1 LSWIRE
7 FKNLNKAGKTNMIK
21 NYIKIALRN
30 IIRHKG
36 FSAINI
42 AGLAIGI
49 ACSILILVFVAHE
62 LSYDKYHE
70 KADRTYRIAIRA
82 MIGDTKINQ
91 TYSSSETFRRLL
103 EDFPEIEV
111 GVKFLNLRR
120 TPVRI
125 GDETFFEERFFAVDA
140 TFFDVFTFPLIQ
152 GNPKIALKNPNSMVI
167 TEDRALKYFGTTD
180 AVGKVIS
187 ADFAGG
193 PGSVDFEITG
203 VSENVPPNSHFH
215 YDLLVSSA
223 TFPTFINN
231 RGWSSN
237 NFITYVV
244 LKEGTTQQWFDE
256 QLKAFTRKHM
266 GGERFDAWV
275 AKGNSWKYFLQPLTK
290 IHLTSDLNGEFEAN
304 GNETYVYIFSVLSV
318 IVLLIACIN
327 FMNLST
333 AKSSLRAKE
342 VGMRKVVGS
351 GRSKLVIQFLS
362 ESILLSYIALV
373 LGVVMAIVLL
383 SLSKNLIG
391 RQIDIQYFNN
401 FGILPLLMALGLFV
415 GIISGSY
422 PAFFLSSFKPIAA
435 LKGNKASGKSGSWL
449 RNGLVI
455 VQFTISIFLIIGTLV
470 VNQQLKFFQNKKLGF
485 DKEQVL
491 VINNPGALGDK
502 TIPFKDELRKQSSII
517 NVSGSNTLPGKSFS
531 NIGFGAEGI
540 DDGFTLNLCV
550 CDYDFLETLKLDLAQ
565 GRFFSKEFTTDSHA
579 AVLNERTVELLGWE
593 DPIGKKIN
601 NWSRNR
607 GDFIVI
613 GVIKDYHYESLH
625 QKIRPQALFLSGGYY
640 KNTERYIS
648 VRLNTETIASTIK
661 HVERKWKE
669 FAPQMPF
676 EYSFLDQDYDN
687 LYMNERQTRKLFSVF
702 SFLAIFIACLGL
714 FGLASFIAD
723 QKTKEI
729 GIRKVLG
736 ASVAKIVKNLNKSF
750 LKWVLIANLMA
761 WPIAWFTMNRWLENF
776 AYRIG
781 LSWWMFVLAAVL
793 AVVIALITVSFQT
806 VKAALK
812 NPIDSLR
819 YE

>member
-1 LSWIRE
+1 
-7 FKNLNKAGKTNMIK
+7 MIK

-30 IIRHKG
+30 IVKHKG

-62 LSYDKYHE
+62 LSYDSFHE
-70 KADRTYRIAIRA
+70 KADRTYRLAVRA
-82 MIGDTKINQ
+82 LIGDTKINQ
-91 TYSSSETFRRLL
+91 TYSSSETFRKLH

-111 GVKFLNLRR
+111 GVKFLNLGR
-120 TPVRI
+120 TPIRI
-125 GDETFFEERFFAVDA
+125 GDQTFFESRFFAVDG

-152 GNPKIALKNPNSMVI
+152 GDPKTALKNPNSMVI
-167 TEDRALKYFGTTD
+167 TRDIALKYFGTTD
-180 AVGKVIS
+180 AVGKILR
-187 ADFAGG
+187 ADFSYG
-193 PGSVDFEITG
+193 PASIDFEITG
-203 VSENVPPNSHFH
+203 VSENVFPNSHFH
-215 YDLLVSSA
+215 YDLLASSE
-223 TFPTFINN
+223 TFPTFINDT
-231 RGWSSN
+231 GWTSN
-237 NFITYVV
+237 NFITYLV
-244 LKEGTTQQWFDE
+244 LKEGTTQEWFDE

-275 AKGNSWKYFLQPLTK
+275 AKGNFWEYFLQPITR

-351 GRSKLVIQFLS
+351 GKSRLVLQFLN
-362 ESILLSYIALV
+362 ESIVLSYIALA
-373 LGVVMAIVLL
+373 LGVILAIVLL
-383 SLSKNLIG
+383 PVSNNLIG

-401 FGILPLLMALGLFV
+401 LGIIPLLLLFGLIV

-435 LKGNKASGKSGSWL
+435 LKGNKTSGKSGSWL
-449 RNGLVI
+449 RNILV
-455 VQFTISIFLIIGTLV
+455 VAQFTISIFLIIGTLV

-491 VINNPGALGDK
+491 VINNPGSLGDK
-502 TIPFKDELRKQSSII
+502 TIAFKEELRKQPDII
-517 NVSGSNTLPGKSFS
+517 NVSGSTTLPGQGFS
-531 NIGFGAEGI
+531 NIGFGAEGV
-540 DDGFTLNLCV
+540 DEGFTLNLCI
-550 CDYDFLETLKLDLAQ
+550 CDYDFLDTLKLSLTQ
-565 GRFFSKEFTTDSHA
+565 GRFFKKEFTTDSHA
-579 AVLNERTVELLGWE
+579 AVLNESAVELLGWE
-593 DPIGKKIN
+593 DPIGKRIN

-607 GDFIVI
+607 GDFVVI

-625 QKIRPQALFLSGGYY
+625 QEIRPQALFLSTGYY
-640 KNTERYIS
+640 TSTESYIS
-648 VRLNTETIASTIK
+648 VRLITMNVSETISRI
-661 HVERKWKE
+661 EDMWKT
-669 FAPQMPF
+669 FAPQTPF
-676 EYSFLDQDYDN
+676 QYSFLDKDYDN
-687 LYMNERQTRKLFSVF
+687 LYINERQTRQLFSVF

-736 ASVAKIVKNLNKSF
+736 ASVAKIVKNLNISF
-750 LKWVLIANLMA
+750 LKWVLIANLVA
-761 WPIAWFTMNRWLENF
+761 WPLAWFAMNRWLENF

-781 LSWWMFVLAAVL
+781 LSWWMFVSAAVL
-793 AVVIALITVSFQT
+793 AVVIALITVSIQT

>member
-1 LSWIRE
+1 
-7 FKNLNKAGKTNMIK
+7 MIK

-30 IIRHKG
+30 IIKHKG

-62 LSYDKYHE
+62 LSYDTFHE
-70 KADRTYRIAIRA
+70 KADRTYRLAVRA
-82 MIGDTKINQ
+82 MIGNTKINQ

-103 EDFPEIEV
+103 EDFPEIEA
-111 GVKFLNLRR
+111 GVKFLNLGR
-120 TPVRI
+120 TPIRL
-125 GDETFFEERFFAVDA
+125 DDKTFFESRFFAADA
-140 TFFDVFTFPLIQ
+140 TFFDIFSFPLIQ
-152 GNPKIALKNPNSMVI
+152 GDPKTALKNPNSMVI
-167 TEDRALKYFGTTD
+167 TKDSALKYFGTVD
-180 AVGKVIS
+180 AVGKILR
-187 ADFAGG
+187 ADFSYG

-203 VSENVPPNSHFH
+203 VSENVPANSHFH
-215 YDLLVSSA
+215 YDLLSSSE
-223 TFPTFINN
+223 TFPSFINDT
-231 RGWSSN
+231 GWTSN

-244 LKEGTTQQWFDE
+244 LKTGTTQEWFDE

-266 GGERFDAWV
+266 GGEQFDAWI
-275 AKGNSWKYFLQPLTK
+275 AKGNSWEYFLQPLTK

-304 GNETYVYIFSVLSV
+304 GNETYVYIFSVLS
-318 IVLLIACIN
+318 IIILLIACIN

-351 GRSKLVIQFLS
+351 GKSRLVLQFLN
-362 ESILLSYIALV
+362 ESIVLSYIALAI
-373 LGVVMAIVLL
+373 GVILAIVLL
-383 SLSKNLIG
+383 PLSDNLIG
-391 RQIDIQYFNN
+391 RPIQIKYFNTL
-401 FGILPLLMALGLFV
+401 GMIPLLLALGLIV

-435 LKGNKASGKSGSWL
+435 LKGNKTSGKTGSWL
-449 RNGLVI
+449 RNILVI
-455 VQFTISIFLIIGTLV
+455 AQFTISIFLIIGTLV

-491 VINNPGALGDK
+491 VISNPGSLGDK
-502 TIPFKDELRKQSSII
+502 TIPFKDELRKQPDVI
-517 NVSGSNTLPGKSFS
+517 NVSGSTTLPGQSFS
-531 NIGFGAEGI
+531 NFGFGAEGV
-540 DDGFTLNLCV
+540 DEQFTLNLCI
-550 CDYDFLETLKLDLAQ
+550 CDYNFLDTLKIDMDR

-579 AVLNERTVELLGWE
+579 AVLNEKAVELLGWD
-593 DPIGKKIN
+593 DPIGKRIN

-607 GDFIVI
+607 GDFVVI

-625 QKIRPQALFLSGGYY
+625 QEIRPQALFLSTGYY
-640 KNTERYIS
+640 TRVESFIS
-648 VRLNTETIASTIK
+648 VRLNTANISETIGRIENA
-661 HVERKWKE
+661 WKT
-669 FAPQMPF
+669 FAPQTPF
-676 EYSFLDQDYDN
+676 QYSFLDKDYEN
-687 LYMNERQTRKLFSVF
+687 LYVNEKQTRQLFSIF

-736 ASVAKIVKNLNKSF
+736 ASVVKIVKNLNKSF
-750 LKWVLIANLMA
+750 LKWVLIANLVA
-761 WPIAWFTMNRWLENF
+761 WPIAWFAMNRWLENF

-781 LSWWMFVLAAVL
+781 LSWWMFVLSAVL
-793 AVVIALITVSFQT
+793 AVIIALITVSFQT

-812 NPIDSLR
+812 NPIESLR

>member
-1 LSWIRE
+1 V
-7 FKNLNKAGKTNMIK
+7 IK

-30 IIRHKG
+30 IIKHKG

-62 LSYDKYHE
+62 LSYDTFHD
-70 KADRTYRIAIRA
+70 KADRTYRVAVRA
-82 MIGDTKINQ
+82 SIGDTKINQ

-111 GVKFLNLRR
+111 GVKFLNLGR
-120 TPVRI
+120 TPIRL
-125 GDETFFEERFFAVDA
+125 GDKTFFESQFFAVDE

-152 GNPKIALKNPNSMVI
+152 GDPKTALKNPNSMVV
-167 TEDRALKYFGTTD
+167 TKDSALKYFGSVD
-180 AVGKVIS
+180 AVGKILR
-187 ADFAGG
+187 ADFSYG

-203 VSENVPPNSHFH
+203 VSENVPANSHFH
-215 YDLLVSSA
+215 YDLLASSE
-223 TFPTFINN
+223 TFPSFINN
-231 RGWSSN
+231 TGWTSN

-244 LKEGTTQQWFDE
+244 LKEGTTQEWFDE

-266 GGERFDAWV
+266 GGERFDTWI
-275 AKGNSWKYFLQPLTK
+275 AKGNSWEYFLQPLTK

-304 GNETYVYIFSVLSV
+304 GNETYVYIFSVLS
-318 IVLLIACIN
+318 IIILLIACIN

-351 GRSKLVIQFLS
+351 GKSRLVLQFLN
-362 ESILLSYIALV
+362 ESIVLSYIALAI
-373 LGVVMAIVLL
+373 GVILAIVLL
-383 SLSKNLIG
+383 PLSDNLIG
-391 RQIDIQYFNN
+391 RPIEIRYFNTL
-401 FGILPLLMALGLFV
+401 GMIPLLLALGLIV

-435 LKGNKASGKSGSWL
+435 LKGNKTSGKTGSWL
-449 RNGLVI
+449 RNILVI
-455 VQFTISIFLIIGTLV
+455 AQFTISIFLIIGTLV

-491 VINNPGALGDK
+491 VISNPGSLGDK
-502 TIPFKDELRKQSSII
+502 TIPFKEDLRKQPDVI
-517 NVSGSNTLPGKSFS
+517 NVSGSTTLPGQSFS
-531 NIGFGAEGI
+531 NFGFGAEGV
-540 DDGFTLNLCV
+540 DEQFTLNLCI
-550 CDYDFLETLKLDLAQ
+550 CDYDFLDTLKIDMAR

-579 AVLNERTVELLGWE
+579 AVLNEKAAELLGWE
-593 DPIGKKIN
+593 DPIGKRIN

-607 GDFIVI
+607 GDFVVI

-625 QKIRPQALFLSGGYY
+625 QEIRPQALFLSTGYY
-640 KNTERYIS
+640 TRVESFIS
-648 VRLNTETIASTIK
+648 VRLNTANISETIGRIENA
-661 HVERKWKE
+661 WKT
-669 FAPQMPF
+669 FAPQTPF
-676 EYSFLDQDYDN
+676 QYSFLDKDYEN
-687 LYMNERQTRKLFSVF
+687 LYINERQTRQLFSVF

-736 ASVAKIVKNLNKSF
+736 ASVVKIVKNLNGSF

-761 WPIAWFTMNRWLENF
+761 WPIAWFAMNRWLENF

-793 AVVIALITVSFQT
+793 AVIISLITVSFQT

-812 NPIDSLR
+812 NPIESLR